1 MKELKLNFDK
11 LEIKNFKC
19 FDEEGCVFENL
30 KPINII
36 IGKNNSGKSS
46 LIELI
51 KFLINNDRDF
61 FKNKRNGKTPEIIF
75 EHKIREEFIAQVF
88 PKNTSGGDF
97 GMNYYDYGMSFYGFT
112 IKYQIN
118 ENNQKTFLSIDKEYK
133 NGARDYFSNYCSI
146 IPSPFENK
154 VFGHLSAER
163 DILPEI
169 QSSNID
175 LSTTG
180 IGATNLIQQII
191 NRDVYDSDLIEKKL
205 LRELNIILNPDI
217 NFTRILIQQND
228 QNIWEIYFENN
239 EDGRIPLSKMGSG
252 VKTVLLV
259 LILLVVKPII
269 DNRDVNDYVFALE
282 ELENNLHPS
291 MQRRLYYY
299 LFDFSKKNNCI
310 LFLTTHSNI
319 VIDLYNSLES
329 TQIFHISKIEGRT
342 KISSI
347 LKQID
352 FKKILDDLD
361 VRASDIL
368 QSNGII
374 WVEGPSDRT
383 YLNKWL
389 SILDETLIEG
399 YHYSIMFYGGRLL
412 SNLSFNYDFIND
424 ELIPLLKLNTNS
436 FVVMDRDGKGISQKL
451 NVTKLRIQDE
461 LGHNNVWITKGRE
474 IENYL
479 SDKSIKQWLEGKYK
493 IKSAFV
499 NEINTKLEDNISII
513 EKAQKVKYNL
523 NKNKYATEII
533 SFIDKQ
539 DLEVLDLSSNISNL
553 IEIIKKWNKI

>member
-1 MKELKLNFDK
+1 MEFDK

-19 FDEEGCVFENL
+19 FDEEGCVLENL

-51 KFLINNDRDF
+51 RFLTTKDKIF
-61 FKNKRNGKTPEIIF
+61 FQNKRNGKTPQIIF
-75 EHKIREEFIAQVF
+75 EHQIRKELIGQAF
-88 PKNTSGGDF
+88 PNNTTGGDIVI
-97 GMNYYDYGMSFYGFT
+97 NHHQYGLKFENS
-112 IKYQIN
+112 ILKYEVN
-118 ENNQKTFLSIDKEYK
+118 ENNQKTFLSVDKEYK
-133 NGARDYFSNYCSI
+133 PGARQYFNHYCNLIS
-146 IPSPFENK
+146 SPLENK
-154 VFGHLSAER
+154 FFSHLSAER
-163 DILPEI
+163 DILPEPQNSLI
-169 QSSNID
+169 ELN
-175 LSTTG
+175 TTG

-191 NRDVYDSDLIEKKL
+191 NRDIFDSDLIEKKL
-205 LRELNIILNPDI
+205 LSELNIIVNPDI
-217 NFTRILIQQND
+217 YFSRILIQQNE

-259 LILLVVKPII
+259 LILLIVKPII
-269 DNRDVNDYVFALE
+269 DNRNVSDYVFALE

-319 VIDLYNSLES
+319 VIDLYNSLEK
-329 TQIFHISKIEGRT
+329 TQIFHINKIEGKT

-347 LKQID
+347 IKQIE

-389 SILDETLIEG
+389 SILDNTLVEG

-412 SNLSFNYDFIND
+412 SNLSFDYDLIND

-436 FVVMDRDGKGISQKL
+436 FVVMDRDGKTISQKL
-451 NVTKLRIQDE
+451 NDTKLRIQSE
-461 LGHNNVWITKGRE
+461 LGNNNVWVTKGRE

-479 SDKSIKQWLEGKYK
+479 SSNSIKEWLEKNYK
-493 IKSAFV
+493 IKSNFE
-499 NEINTKLEDNISII
+499 NEINTKLEENISSI
-513 EKAQKVKYNL
+513 ENSEKIKYNL
-523 NKNKYATEII
+523 NKNKYASEII
-533 SFIDKQ
+533 QFINQ
-539 DLEVLDLSSNISNL
+539 ENLNTLDLNSNIVNL
-553 IEIIKKWNKI
+553 VEIIKKWNKI

>member
-30 KPINII
+30 RPINII

-51 KFLINNDRDF
+51 KFLINKDRDF
-61 FKNKRNGKTPEIIF
+61 FKNKRNGKAPEIIF
-75 EHKIREEFIAQVF
+75 EHKIREELIAQAF
-88 PKNTSGGDF
+88 PRNTSGGDI
-97 GMNYYDYGMSFYGFT
+97 GINHYHYGMSFNGFT

-118 ENNQKTFLSIDKEYK
+118 ENNQKIFLSIDKEYEI
-133 NGARDYFSNYCSI
+133 GAKQYFNNYCSL
-146 IPSPFENK
+146 IPSPLENK
-154 VFGHLSAER
+154 VFSHLSAER

-169 QSSNID
+169 QSSTID
-175 LSTTG
+175 LNTTG

-269 DNRDVNDYVFALE
+269 DNRDVSDYVFALE

-412 SNLSFNYDFIND
+412 SNLSFNYDFVND

-451 NVTKLRIQDE
+451 NDTKLRIQDE

-479 SDKSIKQWLEGKYK
+479 SDKSIEQWLEGKYK

-499 NEINTKLEDNISII
+499 NEINTKLEDNISIL
-513 EKAQKVKYNL
+513 ENAQKVKYNL

-533 SFIDKQ
+533 SFIDKE
-539 DLEVLDLSSNISNL
+539 DLEVLDLSSNINNL
-553 IEIIKKWNKI
+553 IGIIKKWNKI

>member
-1 MKELKLNFDK
+1 MKFDK

-19 FDEEGCVFENL
+19 FDEDGCVFENL

-51 KFLINNDRDF
+51 KFLTTKDKSF
-61 FKNKRNGKTPEIIF
+61 FENKRNGKTPQIIF
-75 EHKIREEFIAQVF
+75 EHHIRKDLINQAF
-88 PKNTSGGDF
+88 PANTSGGDI
-97 GMNYYDYGMSFYGFT
+97 GGNHNHYGLAFENS
-112 IKYQIN
+112 ILKYEIN
-118 ENNQKTFLSIDKEYK
+118 ENNLKIFLSVDKEFK
-133 NGARDYFSNYCSI
+133 AGAREYFKHYCNL
-146 IPSPFENK
+146 IPSPLENK
-154 VFGHLSAER
+154 IFSHLSAER
-163 DILPEI
+163 DILPEPQNSAI
-169 QSSNID
+169 N
-175 LSTTG
+175 LNTTG

-191 NRDVYDSDLIEKKL
+191 NRDIFDSDLIEKKL
-205 LRELNIILNPDI
+205 LNELNIILNPDI
-217 NFTRILIQQND
+217 YFSRILIQQND

-259 LILLVVKPII
+259 LILLIVKPII
-269 DNRDVNDYVFALE
+269 DNRNVSDYVFALE

-319 VIDLYNSLES
+319 VIDLYNSLET
-329 TQIFHISKIEGRT
+329 TQIFHINKIEGKT

-389 SILDETLIEG
+389 SLLDNSLVEG

-412 SNLSFNYDFIND
+412 SNLSFDYDLIND

-436 FVVMDRDGKGISQKL
+436 FVVMDRDGKTISQKL
-451 NVTKLRIQDE
+451 NDTKLRIQSE
-461 LGHNNVWITKGRE
+461 LGNNNVWVTKGRE

-479 SDKSIKQWLEGKYK
+479 SNNSIKEWIDKNYK
-493 IKSAFV
+493 IKSNFE
-499 NEINTKLEDNISII
+499 NEINTKLEESISSIANS
-513 EKAQKVKYNL
+513 EKIKYNL
-523 NKNKYATEII
+523 NKNKYASEII
-533 SFIDKQ
+533 QFIKKE
-539 DLEVLDLSSNISNL
+539 DLNILDLNSNISNL
-553 IEIIKKWNKI
+553 VETIKKWNKI

>member
-1 MKELKLNFDK
+1 MKFDK

-19 FDEEGCVFENL
+19 FDDDGCIFENL

-51 KFLINNDRDF
+51 KFLTTKDKIF
-61 FKNKRNGKTPEIIF
+61 FENKRNGKTPQIIF
-75 EHKIREEFIAQVF
+75 EHHIRKDIINQVF
-88 PKNTSGGDF
+88 PTNTTGGDI
-97 GMNYYDYGMSFYGFT
+97 GGNHNHYGLSFENS
-112 IKYQIN
+112 ILKYEIN
-118 ENNQKTFLSIDKEYK
+118 DKNQKIFLSVDKEFTPQS
-133 NGARDYFSNYCSI
+133 REYFKHYCSLI
-146 IPSPFENK
+146 SLPLEDKIFS
-154 VFGHLSAER
+154 HLSAER
-163 DILPEI
+163 DILPEPQNSVI
-169 QSSNID
+169 N
-175 LSTTG
+175 LNTTG

-191 NRDVYDSDLIEKKL
+191 NRDIFDSDLIEKKL
-205 LRELNIILNPDI
+205 LNQLNIILNPDI
-217 NFTRILIQQND
+217 YFSRILIQQND

-259 LILLVVKPII
+259 LILLIVKPII
-269 DNRDVNDYVFALE
+269 DNRNVSDYVFALE

-319 VIDLYNSLES
+319 VIDLYNSLET
-329 TQIFHISKIEGRT
+329 TQIFHINKIEGKT
-342 KISSI
+342 KIFSI

-374 WVEGPSDRT
+374 WVEGPSDRV
-383 YLNKWL
+383 YLNKWI
-389 SILDETLIEG
+389 SLIDDSLLEG

-412 SNLSFNYDFIND
+412 SNLSFDYDLIND

-436 FVVMDRDGKGISQKL
+436 FVVMDRDGKTISQKL
-451 NVTKLRIQDE
+451 NDTKLRIQNE
-461 LGHNNVWITKGRE
+461 LGINNVWVTKGRE

-479 SDKSIKQWLEGKYK
+479 SNNSIKDWLEKNYK
-493 IKSAFV
+493 MKSNFE
-499 NEINTKLEDNISII
+499 NEINTKLEESISGVANSKKI
-513 EKAQKVKYNL
+513 KYNL
-523 NKNKYATEII
+523 NKNKYASEII
-533 SFIDKQ
+533 QFINQ
-539 DLEVLDLSSNISNL
+539 EDLNILDLNSNILNL
-553 IEIIKKWNKI
+553 VETIKKWNKI